1 MRPIERL
8 NGRCVGVGHRHD
20 ANLPALR
27 MNIHHLE
34 LFYHVARHGG
44 ISAAVRHMPWSIQQP
59 ALSSQIRQLETQL
72 GVSLFERQPFRLTP
86 AGEKLIAFAG
96 PFFDQID
103 AVGAELHSRAPAQ
116 LRISASELVLRD
128 HMPAVIKR
136 VKQIHPGLRLVMRD
150 GPPAQV
156 EGLLR
161 DREVDLAVSL
171 GTPVRPGSGLRMLRI
186 MQLPLV
192 LLVHRT
198 SRIKSAA
205 ELWRRRSIEEPLV
218 SSVPAPE
225 NAFQQGLKRRGIMW
239 RPAIEATSLELVTWY
254 VANRHG
260 IGVNIALPEL
270 VGHRDVRVLPLDDF
284 PAVDVNTI
292 WRGEPTPVLRT
303 LMEEAQRYVRKNW
316 PQFACDD
323 VLGSD

>member
-1 MRPIERL
+1 
-8 NGRCVGVGHRHD
+8 
-20 ANLPALR
+20 

-44 ISAAVRHMPWSIQQP
+44 ISAAVRHMPYSIQQP
-59 ALSSQIRQLETQL
+59 AVSSQIRQLESHL
-72 GVSLFERQPFRLTP
+72 GVTLFERQPFQLTP
-86 AGEKLIAFAG
+86 EGEKLIAFAG

-103 AVGAELHSRAPAQ
+103 AVGAALHARAPAQ

-128 HMPAVIKR
+128 HMPAVMQR
-136 VKQIHPGLRLVMRD
+136 VKRKHPGLRLVMRD

-161 DREVDLAVSL
+161 DRQVDLAVSL
-171 GTPVRPGSGLRMLRI
+171 GLPVRPASGLRSLRI

-198 SRIKSAA
+198 SRIKTAE
-205 ELWRRRSIEEPLV
+205 ELWSRNAIEEPLV
-218 SSVPAPE
+218 SSVPSPE
-225 NAFQQGLKRRGIMW
+225 NLFQQGLKRRGITW

-254 VANRHG
+254 VAHGHG

-270 VGHRDVRVLPLDDF
+270 VRHRDVRVLSLEDF
-284 PAVDVNTI
+284 GTIAINAI
-292 WRGEPTPVLRT
+292 WRGEPTPVLR
-303 LMEEAQRYVRKNW
+303 MVIEEAQRYVKKSW
-316 PQFACDD
+316 PQFACEEA
-323 VLGSD
+323 LG

>member
-1 MRPIERL
+1 MDIACSPDPVRIL
-8 NGRCVGVGHRHD
+8 LCHR
-20 ANLPALR
+20 AR

-44 ISAAVRHMPWSIQQP
+44 ISAAVRHMPYSIQQP
-59 ALSSQIRQLETQL
+59 AVSSQIRQLEHHL
-72 GVSLFERQPFRLTP
+72 GVRLFDRQPFQLTS

-96 PFFDQID
+96 PFFDQVD
-103 AVGAELHSRAPAQ
+103 AVGASLHHREKVQ

-136 VKQIHPGLRLVMRD
+136 VKQKHPGLRLVMRD
-150 GPPAQV
+150 GPPTQV

-171 GTPVRPGSGLRMLRI
+171 GMPVRAGSGLRTLRI

-205 ELWRRRSIEEPLV
+205 ELWRRGSIDEPLV
-218 SSVPAPE
+218 SSVPSPE
-225 NAFQQGLKRRGIMW
+225 NMFQQGLKRHGVVW

-254 VANRHG
+254 VANGHG

-270 VGHRDVRVLPLDDF
+270 NRHRDVRVLPLEDF
-284 PAVDVNTI
+284 PAVDIHTI
-292 WRGEPTPVLRT
+292 WRGEPTPVLRSV
-303 LMEEAQRYVRKNW
+303 MEEAQRYVRKNW

-323 VLGSD
+323 ALAPA